1 LVGQRK
7 VCSFPVEGIHA
18 GMDGGIE
25 AVGIR
30 EGLMG
35 QMVCLEIAPDAFDI
49 IEFRRIFWQPLDG
62 EPMFAGF
69 KRSAAGFADMYWPV
83 ILDQHDRVQDVSG
96 LGTIE
101 VVELLKVSDEIAAA

>member
-1 LVGQRK
+1 VELSRDSLVGQRK

-49 IEFRRIFWQPLDG
+49 IEFRRVLWQPLDG
-62 EPMFAGF
+62 
-69 KRSAAGFADMYWPV
+69 
-83 ILDQHDRVQDVSG
+83 
-96 LGTIE
+96 
-101 VVELLKVSDEIAAA
+101 